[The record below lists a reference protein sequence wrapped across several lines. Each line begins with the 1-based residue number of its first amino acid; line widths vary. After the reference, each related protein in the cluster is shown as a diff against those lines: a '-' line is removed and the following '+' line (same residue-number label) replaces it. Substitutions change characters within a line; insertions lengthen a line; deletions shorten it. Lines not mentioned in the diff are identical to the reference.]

1 MIDKIN
7 INQIPDPRQ
16 VGDDPASGQQNRPKP
31 AVNDQTDAT
40 LQIDF
45 GRLIEQAVNTP
56 PADKDAV
63 QKAREILESGRLDNP
78 GNIREAAENII
89 KFGI

>member
-1 MIDKIN
+1 MIDKIS

-16 VGDDPASGQQNRPKP
+16 DGVSSGQQNHPKP

-40 LQIDF
+40 LRIDF

-56 PADKDAV
+56 PPDKDAV

-78 GNIREAAENII
+78 GSIREAAENII
-89 KFGI
+89 KFGV

>member
-16 VGDDPASGQQNRPKP
+16 VGDGPSQNRPKP
-31 AVNDQTDAT
+31 AVNDQADAT

-45 GRLIEQAVNTP
+45 GRLIEQAINTP
-56 PADKDAV
+56 PAQSDAV
-63 QKAREILESGRLDNP
+63 QKARELLESGQLDNP
-78 GNIREAAENII
+78 ANIKEAAENII
-89 KFGI
+89 KFGL